1 MEADL
6 VVHNGVEA
14 VPLLTLH
21 TDALDVALNNISEV
35 DLSNTEDIYTYT
47 YIDTCIQKYSP

>member
-6 VVHNGVEA
+6 VVHDGVEA

-35 DLSNTEDIYTYT
+35 DLSNTEDI
-47 YIDTCIQKYSP
+47 